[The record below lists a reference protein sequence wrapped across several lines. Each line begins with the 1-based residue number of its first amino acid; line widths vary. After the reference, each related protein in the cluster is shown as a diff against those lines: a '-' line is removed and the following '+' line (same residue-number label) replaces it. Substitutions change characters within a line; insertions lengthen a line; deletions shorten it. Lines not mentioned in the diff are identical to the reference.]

1 MITSILQFAIRQR
14 FLMILLA
21 VGIAALGVWNFTRL
35 PIDAVP
41 DITNVQVQVNTSV
54 TGLSPLEIEQRITF
68 PIESAMV
75 GLPSVEQVRS
85 LSRYGLS
92 QVTVVFH
99 DGTDIYH
106 ARQLVSER
114 LAEARSSLPA
124 GVGEPV
130 MGPTSTGLGEIYM
143 WSVEATGP
151 KPDGTEYTPMDLRE
165 VQDWV
170 VRPQLRTVPGVTE
183 VNSIGG
189 YEKQYHVTPTPTKLM
204 AYGISFRELFERIAE
219 NNRNVGAG
227 YIEHKGEQYLIRAT
241 GLVQSIE
248 DIQNIIVGSRDGV
261 PIYVKD
267 VAAVE
272 LGKELRTGAA
282 TANGHEAVIG
292 TAIMLFG
299 ENSRTVSRAVDAKM
313 QQMNKTLPPNVHA
326 RTLYD
331 RTYLVDATLHTVEKN
346 LVEGAIFVVVILFLL
361 LGNVRA
367 AFIVALAI
375 PLSMLFTITGMV
387 QGNISGN
394 LMSLGAIDFG
404 IIIDGA
410 VVMVEN
416 IIRHFGEA
424 QHRLGRRLT
433 LDERIDIALSSSTE
447 VARPTA
453 FGVAIIMIVYLPI
466 LTLTGIEGKM
476 FRPMAEVVLLALAG
490 SLIFSFTVI
499 PALCVLG
506 LGGKIAEEENF
517 MLRAV
522 KRYYEPLLHLA
533 LHYRAQVTTVAVMLL
548 ILTAVVASRLGSE
561 FIPRLGEGAL
571 ALQPSRLPSISLT
584 TSVDMQERVEQVL
597 LEHFP
602 DEIALIFARTG
613 TAEVA
618 TDPMGP
624 NVSDTYIMLHPQ
636 ERWTKAHD
644 QEELAEVI
652 EKVLADLPGQTFE
665 FSQPIELRFNELI
678 AGVRAELAV
687 KVFGDDLQQLLALGN
702 QVAGVL
708 TTVPG
713 AADVKVEQVS
723 GLPVLTLEIDRAAIA
738 RYGLNVSDVQ
748 NIVEIAIGGKSAGEV
763 FRGDRRFALA
773 VRMPELLRHDLTELE
788 RLPIPLPPQEAGKAE
803 VPLKGSGESDQHP
816 AYIPLSRVARI
827 QVQEGPNQ
835 ISRENGKRRI
845 VVSANVRGK
854 DIGSFVEAAQQKIA
868 TAVKIP
874 AGYWITWGGQFEN
887 LMAARERLM
896 VVVPLALFLI
906 FMLLFASFHSV
917 RFAFLVF
924 TGVPLA
930 LTGGVFSLWLRQMPF
945 TISAGVGFIALSG
958 VAVLNGL
965 VLVSFIRQLRDE
977 GLPVEEAVVQG
988 CLRRLRPVL
997 MTALVASLGF
1007 VPMALATSMGA
1018 EVQRPLAT
1026 VVIGGILS
1034 STALTLFVLPAI
1046 YAWFDRGDAR
1056 SPVGVNEG
1064 ENSYAH
1070 DSEATV

>member
-1 MITSILQFAIRQR
+1 MIATILQFAIRQR
-14 FLMILLA
+14 LLVMFLT
-21 VGIAALGVWNFTRL
+21 VGIAALGLWNFSRL

-41 DITNVQVQVNTSV
+41 DITNVQVQVNTNV

-68 PIESAMV
+68 PIESSMV
-75 GLPSVEQVRS
+75 GLPGVEQVRS

-92 QVTVVFH
+92 QVTVVFQ

-106 ARQLVSER
+106 ARQLVNER
-114 LAEARSSLPA
+114 LAEARGNLPA
-124 GVGEPV
+124 GLAEPV
-130 MGPTSTGLGEIYM
+130 MGPIATGLGEIYM
-143 WSVEATGP
+143 WAVEATGP
-151 KPDGTEYTPMDLRE
+151 KPDSSVYTPMELRE
-165 VQDWV
+165 IQDWII
-170 VRPQLRTVPGVTE
+170 RPQLRTVRGVTE

-189 YEKQYHVTPTPTKLM
+189 YEKQFHITPTPARLM
-204 AYGISFRELFERIAE
+204 AYGISFREFFERIAE
-219 NNRNVGAG
+219 NNVNVGAG

-241 GLVQSIE
+241 GLVRTLE
-248 DIQNIIVGSRDGV
+248 DMQNIIIGSHDGV

-267 VAAVE
+267 VATVG

-282 TANGHEAVIG
+282 TENGKEAVIG
-292 TAIMLFG
+292 TAIMLVD

-313 QQMNKTLPPNVHA
+313 QAINKTLPPNAQA

-346 LVEGAIFVVVILFLL
+346 LIEGAILVIAILFLL
-361 LGNVRA
+361 LGNFRA

-375 PLSMLFTITGMV
+375 PLSMLFAITGMV
-387 QGNISGN
+387 QNKISGN
-394 LMSLGAIDFG
+394 LMSLGAVDFG

-416 IIRHFGEA
+416 IIRRLGEA
-424 QHRLGRRLT
+424 QHQLGRKLS
-433 LDERIDIALSSSTE
+433 LAERADLSFSAAKE

-490 SLIFSFTVI
+490 ALILSFTAI

-506 LGGKIAEEENF
+506 LGGKISEKENF
-517 MLRAV
+517 LLAYI
-522 KRYYEPLLHLA
+522 KRGYEPLLHWA
-533 LHYRAQVTTVAVMLL
+533 LRRRTLIALSVGGLVVAT
-548 ILTAVVASRLGSE
+548 ILVASRLGSE
-561 FIPRLGEGAL
+561 FVPKLNEGAL
-571 ALQPSRLPSISLT
+571 ALQPSRIPSISLT
-584 TSVDMQERVEQVL
+584 ASVAMQARIEKVL

-602 DEIALIFARTG
+602 DEVALVFARTG

-624 NVSDTYIMLHPQ
+624 NISDTYIMLHPREQ
-636 ERWTKAHD
+636 WKKAAS
-644 QEELAEVI
+644 QEELAEEV
-652 EKVLADLPGQTFE
+652 EKVIANLPGQNFE

-687 KVFGDDLQQLLALGN
+687 KVFGDDLQQLAEAGN
-702 QVAGVL
+702 RVAAVL
-708 TTVPG
+708 NGVPG

-723 GLPVLTLEIDRAAIA
+723 GLPVLTVDIDRAAIA
-738 RYGLNVSDVQ
+738 RFGQNVSDVQ
-748 NIVEIAIGGKSAGEV
+748 SIVEIALGGKSAGEV
-763 FRGDRRFALA
+763 FQGDRRFDLV
-773 VRMPELLRHDLTELE
+773 VRMPEDLRLDLEQLA
-788 RLPIPLPPQEAGKAE
+788 RLPIPLPPQEPEKRMKPVKLSADTD
-803 VPLKGSGESDQHP
+803 SRS
-816 AYIPLSRVARI
+816 AYIPLSRLAHI
-827 QVQEGPNQ
+827 ELKEGPNQ

-845 VVSANVRGK
+845 VVSANVRGR
-854 DIGSFVEAAQQKIA
+854 DLGSFVAEAQQKVNA
-868 TAVKIP
+868 SVTLP
-874 AGYWITWGGQFEN
+874 EGYWITWGGQFEN
-887 LMAARERLM
+887 LMAARERLT

-917 RFAFLVF
+917 RLAALVF

-930 LTGGVFSLWLRQMPF
+930 LTGGVFALWLRDMPF

-965 VLVSFIRQLRDE
+965 MLVSFIRQLRMD
-977 GLPVEEAVVQG
+977 GLPVEEAVVHG
-988 CLRRLRPVL
+988 CLKRLRPVL

-1007 VPMALATSMGA
+1007 VPMALSTSMGA

-1026 VVIGGILS
+1026 VVIGGIIS
-1034 STALTLFVLPAI
+1034 STLLTLVVLPAI
-1046 YAWFDRGDAR
+1046 YSWFDQETIA
-1056 SPVGVNEG
+1056 N
-1064 ENSYAH
+1064 A
-1070 DSEATV
+1070 